1 METINMWRNKMDN
14 DTFEYIHDAMC
25 WALDVLDDLSNPDF
39 DKQYQKL
46 DRAIGKFYNWYH
58 NDKKEEK

>member
-1 METINMWRNKMDN
+1 MDN

-46 DRAIGKFYNWYH
+46 DKAIEKFYTWYH
-58 NDKKEEK
+58 NNQKGKK